1 MGKSADWKKFLR
13 NLVPIQ
19 QKAEEMKGK
28 ADILLTISLPVTGA
42 NQQKDLL
49 NELRRR
55 RLEIQKTID
64 EISRLKGINEERID
78 ENSFTTK
85 LLQNLELELSEQTVL
100 LKATTE
106 RMEESWRKHAAAP
119 VPPAQGT
126 QPLPPLKRLRQPAVF
141 FSQTVQP
148 PAASSTGKVI
158 QGKGLSQED
167 NQNLVFR
174 EEDFSSAPEHSF
186 YLGKGEKTRPTEDT
200 LLVRDLR
207 GATSGAFKSSLPFVK
222 SDKAHEQLFR
232 HLLYKDLTLDVS
244 GAALTPELFKE
255 GRRRIEEKANK
266 SLKNAKE
273 ANTIKEQVVNARGER
288 RKELLKSNLDNLDD
302 KKLQKEGF
310 AVSEM
315 DPKGQSFDLLHK
327 NNKTGEETI
336 PFATVTHLEAT
347 GKVSLQF
354 SNANPKNEETVKAIM
369 ALSVFAPSPHSQ
381 IRISN
386 ASPAMAA
393 RLAVQIMASG
403 HQPV

>member
-158 QGKGLSQED
+158 QGKGMSQED

-200 LLVRDLR
+200 L
-207 GATSGAFKSSLPFVK
+207 F
-222 SDKAHEQLFR
+222 
-232 HLLYKDLTLDVS
+232 
-244 GAALTPELFKE
+244 E
-255 GRRRIEEKANK
+255 GCNFWR
-266 SLKNAKE
+266 
-273 ANTIKEQVVNARGER
+273 
-288 RKELLKSNLDNLDD
+288 
-302 KKLQKEGF
+302 F
-310 AVSEM
+310 
-315 DPKGQSFDLLHK
+315 
-327 NNKTGEETI
+327 
-336 PFATVTHLEAT
+336 
-347 GKVSLQF
+347 
-354 SNANPKNEETVKAIM
+354 
-369 ALSVFAPSPHSQ
+369 
-381 IRISN
+381 
-386 ASPAMAA
+386 
-393 RLAVQIMASG
+393 
-403 HQPV
+403 